1 VYHLGSASLL
11 QSELG
16 HVSGVTMMGF
26 ALSVRAPLKTWLG
39 HARRP
44 CGRKCLAYRADAR
57 VAAANSVAEGREM
70 VHANIFMSAL
80 SMNLLLYVPRKLL
93 SVCSVPLSMW

>member
-26 ALSVRAPLKTWLG
+26 ALSVHRSRHGWAMHASHVAGNVSLTVPVPELPLCIPWQKVVRWFMQMSS
-39 HARRP
+39 
-44 CGRKCLAYRADAR
+44 CLHQA
-57 VAAANSVAEGREM
+57 
-70 VHANIFMSAL
+70 
-80 SMNLLLYVPRKLL
+80 
-93 SVCSVPLSMW
+93 

>member
-1 VYHLGSASLL
+1 MYHLGSASLL

-26 ALSVRAPLKTWLG
+26 VLSVRAPLKTWLG
-39 HARRP
+39 HVRKP
-44 CGRKCLAYRADAR
+44 CGRKCLAYRAGAR

-70 VHANIFMSAL
+70 VHANVFMSA
-80 SMNLLLYVPRKLL
+80 
-93 SVCSVPLSMW
+93 